1 MTTDLSFANNAI
13 SVFMYEPF
21 SYTISN
27 PNTGLYTLSTTIT
40 SGIPPT
46 YLTSDVSRAV
56 FATTSN
62 AMVPGTQQFTVSTNV
77 SGTIIGNSVN
87 TVTVGAGRFLDGSGL
102 SFVGSNFTFYAKEA
116 ITPITLKAPFPLA
129 SPVTSTPVLPP
140 GLAFSALDGSR
151 ISITGTPSI
160 TSPQTNYLIIGRQA
174 GTSKVVS
181 SILPIVISNERIRT
195 NITGGGLIGGMQIG
209 TAITPATLTAIGNGT
224 FRYTWAPFPDGLR
237 ATDNSG
243 TTVTSP
249 FSPTDPSDTL
259 IITGTPTLAAANS
272 FINLG
277 YSNGLTQSI
286 TVQRTTPAPVIT
298 SIVDV
303 TFQFGETV
311 LFDTP
316 SNPTLIKNIALDIS
330 SNYFFRAQ
338 TYFNGNV
345 DMSSISNTGAL
356 PTGLSLTFN
365 GVDRAYLTGTPTTV
379 GSASYTIRAT
389 NSNAKTRDI
398 APTISVINDVV
409 TLTAPTDTC
418 YNFVLSRTADL
429 SLTGYYPSPITFS
442 AIAASGK
449 SIAWSAPALSG
460 TGLSLSASTGK
471 TTTIT
476 GRPTAVTSL
485 RNLRI
490 TATSFD
496 TSETAQYD
504 ASFAILND
512 VFTLNRPIVS
522 ERLSIQNRPIT
533 PFQMTAST
541 LSGNP
546 IVFWSAT
553 STASNTRL
561 IPGTTISAGGVIS
574 GTPLS
579 NWNTNPIF
587 TLSTGYVTSNIQ
599 PVWGFYSAPD
609 TALVT
614 LPNGPQTVPLTF
626 SGVEFT
632 LLDYSQTADT
642 SLSVSTSRAPWQGSN
657 FTASF
662 AGNYLQGDFSG
673 IALLPKYRLGI
684 TGHAGTASNTWPMD
698 INVSNPPTFVR
709 HILGVDVSAGEST
722 SLKLVRN
729 TGPSVALDSSMGY
742 TYSANVLSWSNAN
755 APSGV
760 LSNVPYGI
768 HDMAEN
774 ESVIVAVLGSNMIR
788 SVDAGNTWYT
798 IPSSNIQSIDV
809 SGGVP
814 PSVYTARPLFGCI
827 ATDGTSNWVALANGS
842 TGSSFYNIVRT
853 SSNNGADWVDT
864 SVNNFVNINS
874 NTKLF
879 YNNSRYFVT
888 AGAAATNPLLY
899 ASSSNPTTWTSPS
912 GLTTNDALN
921 GLAFNNNTALVVGSN
936 GTSSACYSS
945 SNNGTTWT
953 PLPSSPITYSGAA
966 QINTAGYA
974 YGKWVVGGT
983 TAGGAMITRYSADL
997 SSWTTFGI
1005 GLGLGTFHASVEDGS
1020 AWLFAGSGTNPTGYT
1035 ARWLS
1040 SGNPQITQGWGTGA
1054 LPLVS
1059 SKRIVSTT
1067 VSNGTPSL
1075 TLRILYDTGGLAFDS
1090 PTNTS
1095 FLFWQYVPIP
1105 TIRLEANHSG
1115 PPPLDVLSE
1124 IYYVT
1129 TTLPDGLTLLPD
1141 QAGSLS
1147 ATITGT
1153 SVAYRDAP
1161 YVVRAYAFAY
1171 DPANL
1176 TVVYVT
1182 DLTLTMRTVLPTVYK
1197 QQTSAGAWTSL
1208 VRQYTEVNAATTARD
1223 SRATPAIE
1231 YRLGEF
1237 TSPEPPSVITASS
1250 NCLC

>member
-1 MTTDLSFANNAI
+1 MTTDLSFTNNSI
-13 SVFMYEPF
+13 SVFLYEPF
-21 SYTISN
+21 SFRISN
-27 PNTGLYTLSTTIT
+27 PNPAVFSNVMTTTFT
-40 SGIPPT
+40 SGIPPS
-46 YLTSDVSRAV
+46 YLTSDVSRTL
-56 FATTSN
+56 FATNSN
-62 AMVPGTQQFTVSTNV
+62 GMLQGTEQFTVTA
-77 SGTIIGNSVN
+77 SGSGSSAVSVN
-87 TVTVGAGRFLDGSGL
+87 NVTTGAGRFRDNSGNSL
-102 SFVGSNFTFYAKEA
+102 VGSNYTFYAKEA
-116 ITPITLKAPFPLA
+116 ITPIILKAPFTLA
-129 SPVTSTPVLPP
+129 SPVTSQPVLPP
-140 GLAFSALDGSR
+140 GLFFTDLSGSNV
-151 ISITGTPSI
+151 SITGTPSI
-160 TSPQTNYLIIGRQA
+160 TSPQTNYIIIGREA
-174 GTSKVVS
+174 GSSKVVS
-181 SILPIVISNERIRT
+181 STLPIVISNERIQT
-195 NITGGGLIGGMQIG
+195 NITGAGLISGMQIG

-224 FRYTWAPFPDGLR
+224 FQYSWAPFPDGIR

-243 TTVTSP
+243 NTKTSP
-249 FSPTDPSDTL
+249 FSPSDPSKTL
-259 IITGTPTLAAANS
+259 IITGTPTLAAANN
-272 FINLG
+272 FINFG
-277 YSNGLTQSI
+277 YSNGLAQTI
-286 TVQRTTPAPVIT
+286 TVQRTSPAPVIT
-298 SIVDV
+298 SSVGV
-303 TFQFGETV
+303 TFRFGETI

-316 SNPTLIKNIALDIS
+316 SNPILIKNITLDPSAI
-330 SNYFFRAQ
+330 YYRAQ

-345 DMSSISNTGAL
+345 PITSISNVSTL
-356 PTGLSLTFN
+356 PPGLILTFN
-365 GVDRAYLTGTPTTV
+365 GVDRAYLTGTPTDVST
-379 GSASYTIRAT
+379 ASYTIVA
-389 NSNAKTRDI
+389 SNATRSR
-398 APTISVINDVV
+398 TITPSITVINDVV

-418 YNFVLSRTADL
+418 YNFVLSRNADL
-429 SLTGYYPSPITFS
+429 SLTGYYPSPITLT
-442 AIAASGK
+442 ATAESGK
-449 SIAWSAPALSG
+449 NIAWSAPALSG
-460 TGLSLSASTGK
+460 TGLSLSTAITSTPPER
-471 TTTIT
+471 TRVSATIT

-504 ASFAILND
+504 ASFTILNE
-512 VFTLNRPIVS
+512 VFTLNKPPLS
-522 ERLSIQNRPIT
+522 DRLFIENRPIT
-533 PFQMTAST
+533 PVQMTAST

-546 IVFWSAT
+546 IRTWSA
-553 STASNTRL
+553 AGL
-561 IPGTTISAGGVIS
+561 FPGLAISAGGVIS
-574 GTPLS
+574 GTPRGDTTIS
-579 NWNTNPIF
+579 PTF
-587 TLSTGYVTSNIQ
+587 TMSTVYDTSDIT
-599 PVWGFYSAPD
+599 PVWGFRCAPD
-609 TALVT
+609 LALVT

-626 SGVEFT
+626 SGAEFLT
-632 LLDYSQTADT
+632 LDYSTTVDT
-642 SLSVSTSRAPWQGSN
+642 SLSVSTSRGPWQGSN

-673 IALLPKYRLGI
+673 IALLPKYRLGV
-684 TGHAGTASNTWPMD
+684 TGYAGSRANTWPLD
-698 INVSNPPTFVR
+698 ITVNNPPTFVR
-709 HILGVDVSAGEST
+709 HILGIDVSAGEST

-729 TGPSVALDSSMGY
+729 TGPSVALNSSFGY
-742 TYSANVLSWSNAN
+742 TYSASNLSWSNAN
-755 APSGV
+755 VPAGV
-760 LSNVPYGI
+760 LSNVSYGI

-814 PSVYTARPLFGCI
+814 PSVYTANPLFGCI

-853 SSNNGADWVDT
+853 SSNNGIDWVDT

-888 AGAAATNPLLY
+888 AGAAATDPLLY

-912 GLTTNDALN
+912 GLTANDALN
-921 GLAFNNNTALVVGSN
+921 GLAFSNNTALVVGSN

-983 TAGGAMITRYSADL
+983 TAGGAMITRYSTDL

-1020 AWLFAGSGTNPTGYT
+1020 AWLFAGSGTSPSGFT
-1035 ARWLS
+1035 ARWDS
-1040 SGNPQITQGWGTGA
+1040 NGNPQVTQGWGTGA
-1054 LPLVS
+1054 IPLVFP
-1059 SKRIVSTT
+1059 KRIVATT

-1075 TLRILYDTGGLAFDS
+1075 TLSILYDSGGLVFDS
-1090 PTNTS
+1090 PTITNYI
-1095 FLFWQYVPIP
+1095 FWQYVPIP
-1105 TIRLEANHSG
+1105 TIRLEANLT
-1115 PPPLDVLSE
+1115 PPDPLRE
-1124 IYYVT
+1124 IFYVT
-1129 TTLPDGLTLLPD
+1129 TGLPDGLTLTPD
-1141 QAGSLS
+1141 QGGSYS

-1153 SVAYRDAP
+1153 SVTYSDAP
-1161 YVVRAYAFAY
+1161 YVVRVYAFAY
-1171 DPANL
+1171 LPGSL

-1223 SRATPAIE
+1223 SRATPAID